1 MFKKLRRYITIFRVF
16 YKYGLFSILYGEVN
30 NYYVSNKRNLCV
42 ADIRI
47 RKNAEN
53 LRMALE
59 ELGPTFVKL
68 GQMLSKRPDIVP
80 AIYVEELSHLQDNVK
95 RVDFEFMKVAF
106 NGLSCKPADADAPE
120 KDDFDILT
128 IFDEFNT
135 VPIACA
141 SIAQV
146 YEAVYDGKRVAVK
159 ITKPN
164 LINTINQDL
173 AILDDMKPVIVRAL
187 GLGSNFDIGAFLFEF
202 KDVLNRELDLRNEA
216 RNLKRF
222 RDNFE
227 GVDGIRVPGVYDEFS
242 NENVLIMD
250 YMEGIPIR
258 KLSHIPADKRKW
270 YAKLISTSYLK
281 QVYIDGFYHA
291 DPHSSNILIQQ
302 DGIAYIDF
310 GAVGTIDDELR
321 RNMLNLFYGI
331 YKKKV
336 DIVFE
341 AFLKISGTYKEDI
354 DVRRFK
360 IDLDDI
366 ISKQNYS
373 VGERQSDNYATLGL
387 KYNLSLPSEFS
398 TLERAL
404 ILIEANCLELDPKF
418 NLLEDAKPVIM
429 QVFIKRYSPFEAAEY
444 LQLEGDRYLDI
455 IKNLPQGV
463 NDVIETIRG
472 YRIEK
477 LEKKSSEIKR
487 YRTIDTIFKYVFL
500 LAILVSSAY
509 LSVRGTGYLPALG
522 IIGFT
527 SAIILFGIMFFK
539 RP

>member
-1 MFKKLRRYITIFRVF
+1 M
-16 YKYGLFSILYGEVN
+16 
-30 NYYVSNKRNLCV
+30 
-42 ADIRI
+42 D
-47 RKNAEN
+47 
-53 LRMALE
+53 
-59 ELGPTFVKL
+59 
-68 GQMLSKRPDIVP
+68 
-80 AIYVEELSHLQDNVK
+80 
-95 RVDFEFMKVAF
+95 
-106 NGLSCKPADADAPE
+106 
-120 KDDFDILT
+120 
-128 IFDEFNT
+128 
-135 VPIACA
+135 
-141 SIAQV
+141 
-146 YEAVYDGKRVAVK
+146 
-159 ITKPN
+159 
-164 LINTINQDL
+164 
-173 AILDDMKPVIVRAL
+173 
-187 GLGSNFDIGAFLFEF
+187 AFLFEF
-202 KDVLNRELDLRNEA
+202 RDVLNKELDMRNEA

-222 RDNFE
+222 RDNFDGVE
-227 GVDGIRVPGVYDEFS
+227 GIHVPAVYDDIS
-242 NENVLIMD
+242 NENVLVMD
-250 YMEGIPIR
+250 YMEGIPVR
-258 KLSHIPADKRKW
+258 KLSQIPAEKRNW

-291 DPHSSNILIQQ
+291 DPHSSNILIQEE
-302 DGIAYIDF
+302 GIAYIDF

-404 ILIEANCLELDPKF
+404 ILIESNCLELDPKF
-418 NLLEDAKPVIM
+418 NLLEDARPVIM
-429 QVFIKRYSPFEAAEY
+429 QVLMKRYSPFGAAEY

-455 IKNLPQGV
+455 VKNLPQGV

-472 YRIEK
+472 YRIENF
-477 LEKKSSEIKR
+477 EKKSREIKR
-487 YRTIDTIFKYVFL
+487 YRVADTVFKYAFL

-509 LSVRGTGYLPALG
+509 MAVSGAGYLPLLG
-522 IIGFT
+522 ATGFI
-527 SAIILFGIMFFK
+527 SAIVFFGVMFFN

>member
-1 MFKKLRRYITIFRVF
+1 MFKKLRRYITISRVF
-16 YKYGLFSILYGEVN
+16 YKYGLFSILYREVN
-30 NYYVSNKRNLCV
+30 NYYVSNKRNPCTV
-42 ADIRI
+42 DVRI
-47 RKNAEN
+47 RKNANN

-68 GQMLSKRPDIVP
+68 GQMLSKRPDVVP
-80 AIYVEELSHLQDNVK
+80 AVYVEELSHLQDNV
-95 RVDFEFMKVAF
+95 RSVDFDLMKVAF
-106 NGLSCKPADADAPE
+106 DGFSCKPSDMDSSGN
-120 KDDFDILT
+120 DIHILQ
-128 IFDEFNT
+128 IFDEFNAT
-135 VPIACA
+135 PIACA

-146 YEAVYDGKRVAVK
+146 YEAVYQGRRVAVK

-173 AILDDMKPVIVRAL
+173 AILDDMKPFIVRAL
-187 GLGSNFDIGAFLFEF
+187 GLGANFDMDAFLFEF
-202 KDVLNRELDLRNEA
+202 RDVLNKELDMRNEA

-227 GVDGIRVPGVYDEFS
+227 DVEGIHVPAVYDDIS
-242 NENVLIMD
+242 NENVLVMD
-250 YMEGIPIR
+250 YMEGIPVR
-258 KLSHIPADKRKW
+258 KLSQIPAEKRSW

-291 DPHSSNILIQQ
+291 DPHSSNILIQK

-341 AFLKISGTYKEDI
+341 AFLKISGINKEDI

-429 QVFIKRYSPFEAAEY
+429 QVFIKRYSPIEAAEY

-500 LAILVSSAY
+500 LGILMSSAY
-509 LSVRGTGYLPALG
+509 LAVRGTGYLPVLG
-522 IIGFT
+522 TIGFT
-527 SAIILFGIMFFK
+527 TAIILFGIMFFK

>member
-1 MFKKLRRYITIFRVF
+1 MMFKKLRRYITIFSVF
-16 YKYGLFSILYGEVN
+16 YKYDLFSTLYSEVN
-30 NYYVSNKRNLCV
+30 NYYVSNRRNLCT
-42 ADIRI
+42 ADLRN

-59 ELGPTFVKL
+59 ELGPTFIKL
-68 GQMLSKRPDIVP
+68 GQMLSKRPDLVP
-80 AIYVEELSHLQDNVK
+80 AVYVEELSHLQDNVR
-95 RVDFEFMKVAF
+95 RVDFELMKVAF
-106 NGLSCKPADADAPE
+106 GGSACRPSDAVGTGR
-120 KDDFDILT
+120 DFDVLEV
-128 IFDEFNT
+128 FDEFNT
-135 VPIACA
+135 TPIACA

-146 YEAVYDGKRVAVK
+146 YEAVYEGKRVAVK

-164 LINTINQDL
+164 LVNIINLDL
-173 AILDDMKPVIVRAL
+173 AILDDLKPLIVRAL
-187 GLGSNFDIGAFLFEF
+187 GLGSNFDIDAFLFEF
-202 KDVLNRELDLRNEA
+202 RDVLNRELDLRNEA

-227 GVDGIRVPGVYDEFS
+227 GVEGIHVPGVYEDFS

-250 YMEGIPIR
+250 YMEGIPVR
-258 KLSHIPADKRKW
+258 KLSLIPAEKRRW
-270 YAKLISTSYLK
+270 YAKLISSSYLK

-291 DPHSSNILIQQ
+291 DPHSSNILLQE

-310 GAVGTIDDELR
+310 GAVGNIDDELR

-341 AFLKISGTYKEDI
+341 AFLKISGVYKEDI

-404 ILIEANCLELDPKF
+404 ILIESNCLELDPKF
-418 NLLEDAKPVIM
+418 NLLEDARPVIT
-429 QVFIKRYSPFEAAEY
+429 QVFMKRYSPFEAAEY
-444 LQLEGDRYLDI
+444 LQLEGDRYLEIVKD
-455 IKNLPQGV
+455 LPQGI

-477 LEKKSSEIKR
+477 LEKKSSDIKR
-487 YRTIDTIFKYVFL
+487 YKLADTLSKYVFL
-500 LAILVSSAY
+500 LAILITSTY
-509 LSVRGTGYLPALG
+509 LAAEGAGYLPL
-522 IIGFT
+522 IGVVGFS
-527 SAIILFGIMFFK
+527 SAIVLFGIMFFK
-539 RP
+539 RI

>member
-1 MFKKLRRYITIFRVF
+1 MFKKLRRYITISRLF
-16 YKYGLFSILYGEVN
+16 YKYGLFSILYSEVN

-42 ADIRI
+42 ADIKI

-106 NGLSCKPADADAPE
+106 NGLSCKPLDADTPE
-120 KDDFDILT
+120 KDDFDILA

-135 VPIACA
+135 TPIACA

-173 AILDDMKPVIVRAL
+173 AILDDLKPVIVRAL
-187 GLGSNFDIGAFLFEF
+187 GLGSNFDIDAFLFEF

-341 AFLKISGTYKEDI
+341 AFLKISGINKEDI